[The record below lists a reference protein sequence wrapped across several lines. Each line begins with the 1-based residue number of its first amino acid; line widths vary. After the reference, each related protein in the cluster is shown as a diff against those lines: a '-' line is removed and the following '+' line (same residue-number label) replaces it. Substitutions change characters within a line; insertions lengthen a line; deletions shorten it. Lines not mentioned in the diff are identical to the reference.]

1 MLPAVVAMLPQP
13 ILEADVHGSAPWMH
27 RREFLKRA
35 ALGVAALPLADLER
49 LHGLVPARRSRV
61 AVVRTADRAHG
72 VAETLRLLKPSGIKG
87 KRVVIKP
94 NFNTADDA
102 PGSTHNDT
110 LAQLV
115 RELQEREAR
124 SITVGESSGP
134 PVTRNV
140 METKGIFDLAQDQ
153 RFDVVDF
160 ELLADRDWVP
170 FTPPS
175 SHWVDGFHLP
185 RLVVESDYLVSTCCL
200 KTHGAGGVFTMSLK
214 LAVGLTPKPIRRGMH
229 RSPDMRRM
237 IAELNT
243 GYRPKL
249 IVLDGVAAFTDGGPS
264 RGVLKEAH
272 VMIAGDDRVAVDA
285 VGVAVLKELGSNE
298 AIMGRKI
305 FEQEQIARAVELELG
320 AANPSEIE
328 LITGDAESQA
338 YAARLR
344 PILDLG

>member
-1 MLPAVVAMLPQP
+1 M
-13 ILEADVHGSAPWMH
+13 HCSARWLH
-27 RREFLKRA
+27 RREFLKTA
-35 ALGVAALPLADLER
+35 VLGVAALPLADFEGLGR
-49 LHGLVPARRSRV
+49 LVPKRVSRV
-61 AVVRTADRAHG
+61 ALVRTADRPHG
-72 VAETLRLLKPSGIKG
+72 VAEALRLLKPNGIKG

-94 NFNTADDA
+94 NFNSADAA

-110 LAQLV
+110 LTQLV

-134 PVTRNV
+134 PETRRV
-140 METKGIFDLAQDQ
+140 LETKGIFDLAKDHH
-153 RFDVVDF
+153 FEVVDF
-160 ELLADRDWVP
+160 ELLADRDWVS

-185 RLVVESDYLVSTCCL
+185 RLVVDSDYLVSTCCL

-214 LAVGLTPKPIRRGMH
+214 LAVGLTPKPIRGGMH

-243 GYRPKL
+243 GYKPKL
-249 IVLDGVAAFTDGGPS
+249 IVLDGVSAFTNGGPS
-264 RGVLKEAH
+264 RGELKQAH

-298 AIMGRKI
+298 AIMSRKI
-305 FEQEQIARAVELELG
+305 FEQEQLARAVELGLG
-320 AANPSEIE
+320 ATGPADIE
-328 LITGDAESQA
+328 LVTGDDASAA
-338 YAARLR
+338 YAGKLR